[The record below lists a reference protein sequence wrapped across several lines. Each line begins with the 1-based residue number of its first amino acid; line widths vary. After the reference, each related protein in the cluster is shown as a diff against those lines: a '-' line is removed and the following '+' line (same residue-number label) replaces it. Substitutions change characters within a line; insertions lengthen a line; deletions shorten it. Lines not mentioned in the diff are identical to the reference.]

1 MNLGQAE
8 GRQGVCAMS
17 YPSREPQGAPSKT
30 ARLREGEPISNA
42 EDPPLY
48 QPANRNRW
56 SLFQSAFNFDRH
68 AHRNIGY
75 NLYSILL
82 SIRRGE
88 VCPSRCS

>member
-17 YPSREPQGAPSKT
+17 YPSREPQGAPSKI

-48 QPANRNRW
+48 Q
-56 SLFQSAFNFDRH
+56 
-68 AHRNIGY
+68 HRNIGY